1 MGRACWK
8 TYASW
13 EDSRFAFQRMSI
25 EQLANG
31 MQEDVVSR
39 LEEALALYEVYLDV
53 SQRSLRAGAEVS
65 TENLLAA
72 KSNIAGT
79 YSRLGRVEEAVNMER
94 EIYDDS
100 KALLGPLDLQTLSVA
115 ANLMHTMSMLHRF
128 DEVKAF
134 FLGLEAARQTLG
146 PDNYLVLKLTSAY
159 AHGLYYDPTATRDE
173 QLEAITM
180 FEDIR
185 GRILRVW
192 GRDHPHFEN
201 IDQNLAQVLNR
212 EALHEKNVALSL
224 RHRSHIEAFSPCLEE
239 LLDEFPS
246 DAPSAASSSDASSD
260 SDDPILKYQ
269 LPP

>member
-1 MGRACWK
+1 M
-8 TYASW
+8 
-13 EDSRFAFQRMSI
+13 E
-25 EQLANG
+25 
-31 MQEDVVSR
+31 EDVFGR
-39 LEEALALYEVYLDV
+39 LEEALSLYAVYLDV

-94 EIYDDS
+94 DIYDDS

-180 FEDIR
+180 RISAEGYCACGAAIVPTL
-185 GRILRVW
+185 RILTRTW
-192 GRDHPHFEN
+192 R
-201 IDQNLAQVLNR
+201 
-212 EALHEKNVALSL
+212 K
-224 RHRSHIEAFSPCLEE
+224 C
-239 LLDEFPS
+239 
-246 DAPSAASSSDASSD
+246 
-260 SDDPILKYQ
+260 
-269 LPP
+269 

>member
-1 MGRACWK
+1 
-8 TYASW
+8 
-13 EDSRFAFQRMSI
+13 MSI
-25 EQLANG
+25 EKLANG
-31 MQEDVVSR
+31 MEEDVVGR
-39 LEEALALYEVYLDV
+39 LEEALSLYAVYLDV

-192 GRDHPHFEN
+192 GRNRPHFEN
-201 IDQNLAQVLNR
+201 IDQNLAQVLTVKHCMR
-212 EALHEKNVALSL
+212 KTWPLACAIDRTSRHSL
-224 RHRSHIEAFSPCLEE
+224 RASRSSWMI
-239 LLDEFPS
+239 FPRMR
-246 DAPSAASSSDASSD
+246 PQQRRRRTRRRTRTN
-260 SDDPILKYQ
+260 PILKYQ